1 MKFRIKFLII
11 LNVLLLKNLNFAA
24 RLKQAEL
31 MSKTDFGNKITSF
44 NRQLTSNKTRPLEVQ
59 KKLNSLI
66 TKDYSFWGR
75 IYFTSNHGSRNRYV
89 YQPKIYA
96 LELKIGKGTD
106 YVLNWKSKRYI
117 ILKLYHYILLS

>member
-66 TKDYSFWGR
+66 TKDYSF
-75 IYFTSNHGSRNRYV
+75 
-89 YQPKIYA
+89 
-96 LELKIGKGTD
+96 
-106 YVLNWKSKRYI
+106 
-117 ILKLYHYILLS
+117 